1 MILYTP
7 AKAATMIPVIDLT
20 RSFSRD
26 LADRRA
32 VGWDIHKACRETGFF
47 YVSHH
52 RIAET
57 LMAAQLDW
65 TAQFFALPMDEKRA
79 IDFSRSPRRLGYEP
93 ALRQVLDEGSA
104 PDLKE
109 SYMYA
114 VPSTASG
121 ERAAPVIENL
131 WPAGLAGFREQM
143 LAYHA
148 AIGGLALH
156 LMRCIALSLDL
167 DENFFDAAFAE
178 TPFAVRLLHYPPQDR
193 VAHGN
198 QLGAGA
204 HTDWGGIT
212 LLLQDEKAGL
222 EVLNADGDWIGAT
235 PIAGTFV
242 VNLGDMLR
250 RWTNDL
256 YQSTL
261 HRVANTKSGKD
272 RYSVA
277 TFFSPWP
284 DTEVSCI
291 PSCAEA
297 RPVLY
302 PPITAREHTAE
313 MARRT
318 YGGAGGK

>member
-7 AKAATMIPVIDLT
+7 AKAATTIPVIALT
-20 RSFSRD
+20 RSFAPD
-26 LADRRA
+26 LGDRRA
-32 VGWDIHKACRETGFF
+32 VGWEIHKACRETGFF
-47 YVSHH
+47 YVSDH
-52 RIAET
+52 RVSAA

-65 TAQFFALPMDEKRA
+65 TARFFSLPMAAKRA
-79 IDFSRSPRRLGYEP
+79 IDFSQSARRLGYEP

-114 VPSTASG
+114 VASKAAG
-121 ERAAPVIENL
+121 ERPAPVIENL
-131 WPAGLAGFREQM
+131 WPGSLAGFREQM

-148 AIGGLALH
+148 AIGELALH

-167 DENFFDAAFAE
+167 DENFFDPAFAG

-193 VAHGN
+193 IASGN

-212 LLLQDEKAGL
+212 LLLQDEKGGL
-222 EVLNADGDWIGAT
+222 EVLNADGEWIGAR
-235 PIAGTFV
+235 PIPGTFV
-242 VNLGDMLR
+242 INLGDMLR

-256 YQSTL
+256 YHSTL
-261 HRVANTKSGKD
+261 HRVVNTQSGKD

-284 DTEVSCI
+284 ETEVACI
-291 PSCAEA
+291 PSCAEGRLA
-297 RPVLY
+297 LY

-318 YGGAGGK
+318 YGGLGGK

>member
-1 MILYTP
+1 MS
-7 AKAATMIPVIDLT
+7 AGSD
-20 RSFSRD
+20 FSRD

-32 VGWDIHKACRETGFF
+32 VGWEIHKACRETDFF

-65 TAQFFALPMDEKRA
+65 TARFFALPMDKKRA

-93 ALRQVLDEGSA
+93 ALRQVLDEGS
-104 PDLKE
+104 
-109 SYMYA
+109 
-114 VPSTASG
+114 
-121 ERAAPVIENL
+121 APVIENL

-167 DENFFDAAFAE
+167 
-178 TPFAVRLLHYPPQDR
+178 
-193 VAHGN
+193 
-198 QLGAGA
+198 
-204 HTDWGGIT
+204 
-212 LLLQDEKAGL
+212 
-222 EVLNADGDWIGAT
+222 
-235 PIAGTFV
+235 
-242 VNLGDMLR
+242 GDMLR

-261 HRVANTKSGKD
+261 HRVVNTKSGKD

-284 DTEVSCI
+284 DTEVSASRAAPKAGPCFI
-291 PSCAEA
+291 RRSPRAST
-297 RPVLY
+297 RPKRRAV
-302 PPITAREHTAE
+302 P
-313 MARRT
+313 MAAPAPNKAAATGAPGASKNQRCCRWNQ
-318 YGGAGGK
+318 GGWEEGRLGLE

>member
-7 AKAATMIPVIDLT
+7 ARAATKIPIIDLT
-20 RSFSRD
+20 RSFSSD

-32 VGWDIHKACRETGFF
+32 VGWEIHKACRETGFF
-47 YVSHH
+47 YVSQH
-52 RIAET
+52 RIADR

-65 TAQFFALPMDEKRA
+65 TAQFFALPMEEKLA
-79 IDFSRSPRRLGYEP
+79 IDFSQSPRRLGYEP

-114 VPSTASG
+114 VPSASGG
-121 ERAAPVIENL
+121 ERAMPAVENL

-143 LAYHA
+143 LIYHA
-148 AIGGLALH
+148 AIGDLALH
-156 LMRCIALSLDL
+156 LMRSIALSLDL
-167 DENFFDAAFAE
+167 DENFFDPAFAG
-178 TPFAVRLLHYPPQDR
+178 TPFSVRLLHYPPQGGI
-193 VAHGN
+193 APCN

-212 LLLQDEKAGL
+212 LLLQDGKGGL
-222 EVLNADGDWIGAT
+222 EVLSADGDWISAT
-235 PIAGTFV
+235 PIPGTFV
-242 VNLGDMLR
+242 VNLGDLLR

-261 HRVANTKSGKD
+261 HRVANTKGGKA

-284 DTEVSCI
+284 ETTVTCI
-291 PSCAEA
+291 PSCAQG
-297 RPVLY
+297 RPQLY
-302 PPITAREHTAE
+302 PPITAREHTAA

-318 YGGAGGK
+318 YGT